1 MTPALAP
8 LAAHTAAPVSGAGG
22 SAALDP
28 LSGPLA
34 DALIAAALALA
45 VLMATAVVL
54 TRDTVRQAI
63 VLSGYGM
70 VLGLLF
76 LILQAPDV
84 AMSQIGVGTVLLPLM
99 VVLALHATRR
109 HRDTGDGPPAPAKDG
124 ARRAQDGPGGPGRG
138 GREAPR

>member
-1 MTPALAP
+1 MTTVSLDALS
-8 LAAHTAAPVSGAGG
+8 L
-22 SAALDP
+22 SA

-45 VLMATAVVL
+45 ALMATAVVL
-54 TRDTVRQAI
+54 TRGTVRQAI

-84 AMSQIGVGTVLLPLM
+84 AMSQIGVGTVLLPLI

-109 HRDTGDGPPAPAKDG
+109 HRDGGEDAAGGDNDGGEGERRPGGGEG
-124 ARRAQDGPGGPGRG
+124 ARR
-138 GREAPR
+138 